1 MPTDNAPDSP
11 EVLDALALQCA
22 AADALAGVGI
32 GIETPDGLPAEDAP
46 AAAVDYLTEAQGVVD
61 MVAAMIVGYCPD
73 CAPLWETDTKHR
85 VAAAL
90 APVMEKYGASVGA
103 IPPELLLA
111 IVLVPVLL
119 QTANKISAYNAAKKA
134 VADAQAS
141 AKAGIVRPTAKADAD
156 PTPEQA
162 RHPQEALYRS

>member
-1 MPTDNAPDSP
+1 MATPETTADAP
-11 EVLDALALQCA
+11 EVLDALAQQCA

-32 GIETPDGLPAEDAP
+32 EPEAMPGEEAP
-46 AAAVDYLTEAQGVVD
+46 AAVDYLTEAAGVVD

-73 CAPLWETDTKHR
+73 CAPLWEADTKNR

-119 QTANKISAYNAAKKA
+119 QTANKISAFNAAKKA
-134 VADAQAS
+134 VAAAQAS
-141 AKAGIVRPTAKADAD
+141 AKTETGRQIIRPTRTDAD